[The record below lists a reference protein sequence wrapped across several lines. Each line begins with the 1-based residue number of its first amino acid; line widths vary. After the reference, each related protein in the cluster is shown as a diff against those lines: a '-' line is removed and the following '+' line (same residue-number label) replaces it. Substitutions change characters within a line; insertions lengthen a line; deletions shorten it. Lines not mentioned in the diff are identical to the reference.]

1 MQCRHRS
8 KGQSCSSSLDVK
20 YLLYVP
26 VFTDLNSLIVRNAYI
41 SLLRNPL
48 QINESFRLIP
58 SYGCRD
64 SQLPGQRGER
74 DLLFKAALTTAL
86 STLRGPNPSNLWHDL
101 RVQTSHSPI
110 KMLFWQAMT
119 WPLYHDITILGT
131 KEQVSIKTFSILDK
145 SWICLQ
151 NISCQRG
158 SCTWKEHFTNLKR
171 NFFSV

>member
-1 MQCRHRS
+1 MLRYSEAECCWYSWAIRAALACCEHTPSMQCRHRS
-8 KGQSCSSSLDVK
+8 KGQSCSSSLDMK

-41 SLLRNPL
+41 SSLRNPL

-86 STLRGPNPSNLWHDL
+86 STLRGPNPSNL
-101 RVQTSHSPI
+101 
-110 KMLFWQAMT
+110 
-119 WPLYHDITILGT
+119 
-131 KEQVSIKTFSILDK
+131 
-145 SWICLQ
+145 
-151 NISCQRG
+151 
-158 SCTWKEHFTNLKR
+158 
-171 NFFSV
+171 